1 MKLNKEVK
9 VGLLAVVALTIV
21 YMGFNFLKGKEV
33 FSSNNI
39 YYTIYDNCRG
49 LSSASPVLLNG
60 MPVGRVR
67 SLQILSNREHNVLV
81 TFETQKDIKLTDA
94 TKALLMSPSLL
105 GDKAITLFIEEGN
118 PLRNYDTVP
127 GQIEKSL
134 RETFTEGTLPTLKD
148 AQNISL
154 LANQFVANLIEN
166 TDKINSIFANVEN
179 ATQQLKQTIDK
190 NQHEFH
196 VLNRNMSEVSGALA
210 DKKDGVGPL
219 LTKLNQLMEGVKS
232 KEVEEIF
239 DKLNSTLGSVGKI
252 VEKMEQGSS
261 LSRLLYDDRFYNSL
275 NQTLG
280 NLDKL
285 VVDLEAHP
293 WRYVNFS
300 LFGNMRK
307 NKKAKKE

>member
-1 MKLNKEVK
+1 
-9 VGLLAVVALTIV
+9 
-21 YMGFNFLKGKEV
+21 
-33 FSSNNI
+33 
-39 YYTIYDNCRG
+39 
-49 LSSASPVLLNG
+49 
-60 MPVGRVR
+60 
-67 SLQILSNREHNVLV
+67 
-81 TFETQKDIKLTDA
+81 
-94 TKALLMSPSLL
+94 
-105 GDKAITLFIEEGN
+105 
-118 PLRNYDTVP
+118 
-127 GQIEKSL
+127 
-134 RETFTEGTLPTLKD
+134 
-148 AQNISL
+148 
-154 LANQFVANLIEN
+154 
-166 TDKINSIFANVEN
+166 
-179 ATQQLKQTIDK
+179 
-190 NQHEFH
+190 
-196 VLNRNMSEVSGALA
+196 
-210 DKKDGVGPL
+210 
-219 LTKLNQLMEGVKS
+219 MEGVKS